1 MHGKREVIFE
11 ISSGIVTVLFSSIFV
26 FGIIC
31 TSFILLFTKVL
42 LDISKKYFDETSLGY
57 DSPKLRELYIGSYM
71 EYLKAHSKE
80 YDVIITGMVVWSCW
94 ILC

>member
-26 FGIIC
+26 FGTIC
-31 TSFILLFTKVL
+31 AYFVLLFTKAL
-42 LDISKKYFDETSLGY
+42 LDISKKYFDQTSLGY

>member
-1 MHGKREVIFE
+1 MGNVRLFFE
-11 ISSGIVTVLFSSIFV
+11 ISSGIVTVLFQVFLCFGTICAYFV
-26 FGIIC
+26 
-31 TSFILLFTKVL
+31 LLFTKAL
-42 LDISKKYFDETSLGY
+42 LDISKKYFDQTSLGY